1 MLRIDGCAACPH
13 DLEIEANPH
22 LMPEGYVGRRF
33 KPLRLDQRRCRCP
46 TAQTATDLVRCKA
59 RGMQQQYAPMG
70 DGCSTKMGLKKSKWK
85 ALQKVTLL
93 ARLKGEQPGTT
104 RRAQHGVLHI
114 VPLHALALQTEEQ
127 MAYLVL
133 RTTPAER

>member
-33 KPLRLDQRRCRCP
+33 KPLRLDQRRCRRP
-46 TAQTATDLVRCKA
+46 TAQTVKDLGCKA
-59 RGMQQQYAPMG
+59 RGMQQQCAQMG

-85 ALQKVTLL
+85 APQKVTLP
-93 ARLKGEQPGTT
+93 ARLKDEQPGTT